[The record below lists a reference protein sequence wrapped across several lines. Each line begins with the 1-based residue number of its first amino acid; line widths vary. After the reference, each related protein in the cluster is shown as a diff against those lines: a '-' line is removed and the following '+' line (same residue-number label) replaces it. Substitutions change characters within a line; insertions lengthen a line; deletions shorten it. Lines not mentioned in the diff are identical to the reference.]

1 MFMQLRSCMLFSV
14 LPASI
19 LYFCLFFPSFS
30 LADEPQPEPMYSG
43 TMEMTISE
51 AVSLALRHNRDL
63 ESAYLDRVRQRFNLR
78 RDLTKFHPDLEF
90 TLGAEGEISEDS
102 TDYSGSDTPDS
113 RVTTRSAGTS
123 AITRISQKLPTGA
136 ELSFVWDNRA
146 ETIHTSSRS
155 DSARNRPLDSSW
167 GVDIKQPLL
176 KGGGIDYNTASVRKA
191 RINEEEAVRSLR
203 DRVISTVTGVI
214 TDYRQL
220 LNAYQDLKVQEQALE
235 NARNQLELTKVLIET
250 GRRAPNEILQSEANV
265 ARQEL
270 ALESA
275 RSSLDD
281 AQLAL
286 LNRLNIGRDITII
299 PVEEVSFRR
308 VKPDLEE
315 CLEIAFKRNADYL
328 NALNSKELAEME
340 IMEAENQRLWELSAE
355 AGYRKGWHD
364 RRDDPDYM
372 DDEWNVGLSLEI
384 PLPVYGDAKY
394 SRESPLLSARISKRK
409 ALMNIQT
416 AKENLENQVR
426 NAVKR
431 VESALKRVEL
441 ARKTR
446 ELSEQSYEVSK
457 LQFKL
462 GRISNQD
469 YIRDQDKLRDD
480 RLSEI
485 QAIITYENALTS
497 LDQMLATTLETWDIE
512 FKSRRSDLEQEMLG
526 HKTWMLG
533 E

>member
-1 MFMQLRSCMLFSV
+1 MLLFSLAAAV
-14 LPASI
+14 L
-19 LYFCLFFPSFS
+19 FGCLFPLSFS
-30 LADEPQPEPMYSG
+30 LADEPQPEPMYTG

-51 AVSLALRHNRDL
+51 AVSLALRHNRNL

-123 AITRISQKLPTGA
+123 AVTRITQKLPTGA

-146 ETIHTSSRS
+146 QTVHTSSRD
-155 DSARNRPLDSSW
+155 DSSRDRPLDSSW
-167 GVDIKQPLL
+167 GVDFKQPLL
-176 KGGGIDYNTASVRKA
+176 KGGGIDYNTVSLEKA
-191 RINEEEAVRSLR
+191 RINEQEALRSLR
-203 DRVISTVTGVI
+203 DRVINTVTGVI

-235 NARNQLELTKVLIET
+235 NAHNQLELTQVLIET
-250 GRRAPNEILQSEANV
+250 GRRASNEILQSEANV

-270 ALESA
+270 ALERA
-275 RSSLDD
+275 RSSVDD

-286 LNRLNIGRDITII
+286 LNRLNIGRDLTII
-299 PVEEVSFRR
+299 PVEEVSFRK

-315 CLEIAFKRNADYL
+315 CLEIAFERNADYL
-328 NALNSKELAEME
+328 NAQNRKDLAELE
-340 IMEAENQRLWELSAE
+340 IMQAENQRLWELSAE
-355 AGYRKGWHD
+355 AGYRTGWHD
-364 RRDDPDYM
+364 RRNDPDYM
-372 DDEWNVGLSLEI
+372 DEQWNVGLALEI

-394 SRESPLLSARISKRK
+394 TRESPLLSARINKRK
-409 ALMNIQT
+409 ALMDIMT
-416 AKENLENQVR
+416 AEENLENQVR

-431 VESALKRVEL
+431 VDSALKRVEL
-441 ARKTR
+441 ARKTK
-446 ELSEQSYEVSK
+446 ELSEQSYEVSQ

-497 LDQMLATTLETWDIE
+497 LDQILATTLETWDIE
-512 FKSRRSDLEQEMLG
+512 FKTRRADLEQEMLG
-526 HKTWMLG
+526 DKTWMLG
-533 E
+533 D